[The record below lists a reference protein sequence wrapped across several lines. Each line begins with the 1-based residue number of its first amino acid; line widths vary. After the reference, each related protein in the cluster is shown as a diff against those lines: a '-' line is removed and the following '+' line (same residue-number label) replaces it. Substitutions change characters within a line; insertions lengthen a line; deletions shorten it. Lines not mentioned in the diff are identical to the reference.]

1 MFSYEADTTLKA
13 AWSTIVELQEQVLD
27 LKSKLIVAEQVVNE
41 LLHAEA
47 QVEQFPQE
55 QTEGT
60 ESVPFPADANV
71 ELGTE

>member
-60 ESVPFPADANV
+60 ESVPFPADADV
-71 ELGTE
+71 TALD